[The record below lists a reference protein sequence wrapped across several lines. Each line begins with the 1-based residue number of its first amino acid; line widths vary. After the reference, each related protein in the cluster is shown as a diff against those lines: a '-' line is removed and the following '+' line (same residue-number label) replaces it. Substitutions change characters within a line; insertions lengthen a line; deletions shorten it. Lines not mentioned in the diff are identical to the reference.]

1 MQNKVTIEI
10 LRSFRQ
16 GNHDAFEKI
25 FLAYFNKIKIFVT
38 GYIKS
43 EADAEDLT
51 EELFVNLWVNHAS
64 IDPDKSFDS
73 YLHTIA
79 RNIALNFLKH
89 KLVKES
95 YQIHYEPLEAD
106 FSSEEN
112 LIAQEIAEQIEKKI
126 EEMPEQ
132 RRNIYKMSRL
142 EGLKNNEIAQK
153 LNTSKHNV
161 ESQLSLALKEL
172 RQLVSTILLLSL

>member
-1 MQNKVTIEI
+1 MKVTLEI
-10 LRSFRQ
+10 LRSFQQ
-16 GNHDAFEKI
+16 GSHKAFEKI
-25 FLAYFNKIKIFVT
+25 FLTYFNKIKFFVY

-51 EELFVNLWVNHAS
+51 EDLFVNLWMNHAS
-64 IDPDKSFDS
+64 IDLTKSFDA

-79 RNIALNFLKH
+79 RNTALNFLKH

-95 YQIHYEPLEAD
+95 LPIHYKPSETD
-106 FSSEEN
+106 FSPEES
-112 LIAQEIAEQIEKKI
+112 LIALELAGQIEKRI

-132 RRNIYKMSRL
+132 RRNIYRMSRQ
-142 EGLKNNEIAQK
+142 EGLKNDEIAKK

-172 RQLVSTILLLSL
+172 RQTVSTILFLCL

>member
-1 MQNKVTIEI
+1 MQNKVTAEI
-10 LRSFRQ
+10 LHSFRQ

-25 FLAYFNKIKIFVT
+25 FLAYFNKIKFFVA

-51 EELFVNLWVNHAS
+51 EDLFINLWINHAS
-64 IDPDKSFDS
+64 IDPGKSFDS

-79 RNIALNFLKH
+79 RNAALNFLKH

-95 YQIHYEPLEAD
+95 FETHYEPLETD

-112 LIAQEIAEQIEKKI
+112 LIAQEIATQIEKKI

-132 RRNIYKMSRL
+132 RRNIYKMSRQ
-142 EGLKNNEIAQK
+142 EGLKNNEIAQR

-172 RQLVSTILLLSL
+172 RQLVSTILLLSF